1 MRILPLLAACAFVGL
16 IVALPAAGGPSKAN
30 GSAARTYV
38 VVYNQS
44 ASLTEA
50 RAAVRAAG
58 GTIVKE
64 NKAIGVATVRSTTAN
79 FIRKASAQR
88 ALDGAARDRPVGFS
102 RPELRNK
109 ADEERLDAELAR
121 ARAEKRGGGSSHHG
135 GGAEPLAGLQWN
147 MQMIDA
153 TEEGS
158 YAKQRGSKKVLV
170 GIIDTGIDA
179 SHPDLRENVNVR
191 LSRNFTTD
199 IPLIDGPCEN
209 EPDHSCSDPANI
221 DEGGHGTHVA
231 GIVAAA
237 INGLGVAGVAPKVTL
252 VNLRAG
258 QDSGY
263 FFLQESVDALTY
275 AGNHGIDV
283 VNMSYYIDPWQYNCG
298 NNPADSPAEQ
308 AEQRTIVEATNRA
321 LDYAYEHGVTLVGAE
336 GNDNVDLGNP
346 TFDDTSPDFPPGTE
360 RDRTIDNSCLDMP
373 TEGNH
378 VISVSALG
386 PTTLKAD
393 YSNYGLEQTAVSAPG
408 GFFRDYLGTPQNR
421 TPGNLVLSTYPADL
435 ALEEGLIDE
444 NGMPTDDFTV
454 RDCRGRT
461 CGIYEYLQG
470 TSMASP
476 HAVGV
481 AALIVSEYGRTRHGE
496 FGLSPATTEA
506 ILERTA
512 VDHACPS
519 PRLFDYGPYGRDDS
533 YDAYCD
539 GGPDFNG
546 FYGNGIVNALN
557 AVTAGRP

>member
-16 IVALPAAGGPSKAN
+16 LVALPAAGGPATTS
-30 GSAARTYV
+30 GTAARTFV
-38 VVYNQS
+38 VVYDQS

-88 ALDGAARDRPVGFS
+88 ALAGAARDRPVGFS
-102 RPELRNK
+102 RPELRRK
-109 ADEERLDAELAR
+109 VDEEGLDAELAR

-179 SHPDLRENVNVR
+179 SHPDLRKNVNVR

-209 EPDHSCSDPANI
+209 EPDQSCSDPADV

-237 INGLGVAGVAPKVTL
+237 RNHLGVAGVAPKVSL

-275 AGNHGIDV
+275 AGDNGIDV
-283 VNMSYYIDPWQYNCG
+283 VNMSYYIDPWQYNCA
-298 NNPADSPAEQ
+298 NNPADSPEEQ
-308 AEQRTIVEATNRA
+308 VEQQTIIEATNRA
-321 LDYAYEHGVTLVGAE
+321 LDYAYNHGVTLIGAE
-336 GNDNVDLGNP
+336 GNDRKDLGNP
-346 TFDDTSPDFPPGTE
+346 MFDDTSPDFPPGTE

-386 PTTLKAD
+386 PTTTKAD
-393 YSNYGLEQTAVSAPG
+393 YSNYGLEQTSVSAPG

-421 TPGNLVLSTYPADL
+421 LPGNLVLSSYPEDL
-435 ALEEGLIDE
+435 ARAEGLIDE
-444 NGMPTDDFTV
+444 SGNPTDEFTV
-454 RDCRGRT
+454 VDCRGRT
-461 CGIYEYLQG
+461 CGVYEYLQG

-476 HAVGV
+476 HATGV
-481 AALIVSEYGRTRHGE
+481 AALIVSEYGRKRHGS
-496 FGLSPATTEA
+496 FGLNPAVTQA
-506 ILERTA
+506 ILEATA
-512 VDHACPS
+512 TDHACPE
-519 PRLFDYGPYGRDDS
+519 PRLFDYGPYDRDDS